1 MKNVVGSL
9 FWLNVIFAFTMLFS
23 CKEVGPNINL
33 GSKSKALVDT
43 TYLETPQTPEDK
55 NVVMEE
61 FTGVQCVNCPAGH
74 QIIKTLKAS
83 YGERLVV
90 ISYHTDFLGD
100 PFSFTTEDLRTEAAK
115 QVQDYL
121 VFDGY
126 KPAASIDRFA
136 FNSSQTSLLYTR
148 NTWSNRVQQELTKTS
163 PVNILLSSMVDSA
176 SRKLTATVE
185 LNYTSTIT
193 DAQKITLVII
203 ENNIVEPQLNTGN
216 VIDTFYTH
224 NDIQRVFLTNALG
237 DEITTTTEAGRVVKK
252 MYQTDLPPT
261 LNLNNLKLVAFVHK
275 FSGTKE
281 ILQGKEIDAK

>member
-1 MKNVVGSL
+1 MLSFL
-9 FWLNVIFAFTMLFS
+9 FFS

-33 GSKSKALVDT
+33 GNKSKALVDT
-43 TYLETPQTPEDK
+43 TYIETPQTPEDK

-74 QIIKTLKAS
+74 QIISTLKTN

-90 ISYHTDFLGD
+90 ISYHTDFLGE
-100 PFSFTTEDLRTEAAK
+100 PFSFTTEDLRTEEAK

-148 NTWSNRVQQELTKTS
+148 NSWSNRVQQELSKVS
-163 PVNILLSSMVDSA
+163 PVNILLTSMVDSI

-185 LNYTSTIT
+185 LHYTSTLT
-193 DAQKITLVII
+193 DAQKVTLVVI
-203 ENNIVEPQLNTGN
+203 ENNIKQPQLNTGN

-237 DEITTTTEAGRVVKK
+237 DEINTTTEAGRVVKK
-252 MYQTDLPPT
+252 MYQADLPPT
-261 LNLNNLKLVAFVHK
+261 LNLSNLKLIAFVHK

-281 ILQGKEIDAK
+281 IIQGKEIKAK